1 MNGLVPRTISP
12 RVLVRSDVGND
23 SDSTQETP
31 SFPGPVYLALPRY
44 AGEGLKSRIDKLQR
58 TSTVKTAVPPR
69 LVHL

>member
-1 MNGLVPRTISP
+1 M
-12 RVLVRSDVGND
+12 RSDIGND
-23 SDSTQETP
+23 SETTQETLA
-31 SFPGPVYLALPRY
+31 FLGPVYLALPRY